1 MYLGPRGAVFEWF
14 TVVRLWLGFGAV
26 GLGYEK
32 NGKLLLFLEKKTHFG
47 TYRRGRFRGLLK
59 GGDREPPF
67 LCQSHLLTTSLA
79 EGLHQSVNSNIYSK
93 VYIK

>member
-32 NGKLLLFLEKKTHFG
+32 NGKLLLFLEKKTHLVPIAG
-47 TYRRGRFRGLLK
+47 
-59 GGDREPPF
+59 
-67 LCQSHLLTTSLA
+67 
-79 EGLHQSVNSNIYSK
+79 EGLGGY
-93 VYIK
+93 